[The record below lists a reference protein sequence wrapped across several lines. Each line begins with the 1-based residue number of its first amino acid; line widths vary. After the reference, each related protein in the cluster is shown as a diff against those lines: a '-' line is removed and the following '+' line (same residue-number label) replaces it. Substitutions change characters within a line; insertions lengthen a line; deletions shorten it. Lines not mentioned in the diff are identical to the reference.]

1 MTYNSP
7 HPPKRE
13 EEMSKVL
20 ITGGSGFLG
29 KHLASALKDQ
39 HTVIL
44 ASRNQKALLSAAHV
58 LRVESIPLDVSNYA
72 ATVEM
77 FTRYSPDIV
86 IHAAATKFVDLAEK
100 FPNECIDIN
109 IIGSQNV
116 ARAAIEAKV
125 DHVLGISTDKAAPPV
140 ANIYGLSKAV
150 MEKLFVSLNGT
161 SDTTFSC
168 VRYGNVAWSTGSVF
182 PIWKRMLDESNHI
195 VTTGP
200 DMSRFFFPVTQAV
213 DLILTALSHKSVVSG
228 KTLSVPM
235 KGVDVGRILNVWSQ
249 SVGATWSIGERR
261 VGDRELEY
269 LIAETE
275 KDSTTKV
282 SLDGK
287 NFFLLS
293 GNGNPLANSLD
304 VEYSS
309 RNAEQFT
316 DAEILQLLHNPP
328 PQEML

>member
-1 MTYNSP
+1 
-7 HPPKRE
+7 
-13 EEMSKVL
+13 MSKIL

-29 KHLASALKDQ
+29 KHLAAALKEN

-44 ASRNQKALLSAAHV
+44 ASRNQKALLTAAHLLKV
-58 LRVESIPLDVSNYA
+58 DSVPLDVSNYA

-77 FTRYSPDIV
+77 FSRYSPDVV

-109 IIGSQNV
+109 VVGSQNV
-116 ARAAIEAKV
+116 ARAAMEAKV
-125 DHVLGISTDKAAPPV
+125 DHVLGVSTDKAAPPI

-150 MEKLFVSLNGT
+150 MEKLFVSLNRT
-161 SDTTFSC
+161 SGTTFSC

-182 PIWKRMLDESNHI
+182 PIWKRMIEEDRQI

-200 DMSRFFFPVTQAV
+200 NMSRFFFPVAQAV
-213 DLILTALSHKSVVSG
+213 DLILTALNYKSEVSG
-228 KTLSVPM
+228 KILSVPM
-235 KGVDVGRILNVWSQ
+235 KGVEVGRILDVWSKL
-249 SVGATWSIGERR
+249 SGTTWSVGERR

-275 KDSTTKV
+275 TSSTTNV
-282 SLDGK
+282 ELGGK
-287 NFFLLS
+287 TFFLL
-293 GNGNPLANSLD
+293 NGKGIVSANSLTQD
-304 VEYSS
+304 YSS

-316 DAEILQLLHNPP
+316 DEEIRELLLNPP
-328 PQEML
+328 KSEML